1 MFSSLPTT
9 KGPDDD
15 IFAVGTIPVTATPDT
30 SFFMPPPPEL
40 PGVRHEYV
48 DAAGLRV
55 HVATAGPADAPP
67 VLLVHGWPQHWWC
80 WRHVIPSLAET
91 HRVIAPD
98 LRGHGWSERPATGYE
113 KDRLAGDL
121 LALVDALELPS
132 ITWVG
137 HDWGAYT
144 GYLAALE
151 APERIERMLAMSIP
165 HPWSGRDPRL
175 LAVFMGYQG
184 PMSLPVLGRRLADP
198 MLRRLLQA
206 GRGGDRLSR
215 EEVDVFAQE
224 IPASTT
230 VAMYRSFLTRDLP
243 AALRGK
249 FRSRRLEVPTLS
261 LVGARD
267 LVTVGAR
274 PGPVPSQP
282 QLTVEI
288 VPGVGHWLPEQ
299 RPELVLERI
308 RRGPEVPA
316 AVGTPEPRPG

>member
-1 MFSSLPTT
+1 
-9 KGPDDD
+9 
-15 IFAVGTIPVTATPDT
+15 
-30 SFFMPPPPEL
+30 
-40 PGVRHEYV
+40 
-48 DAAGLRV
+48 
-55 HVATAGPADAPP
+55 
-67 VLLVHGWPQHWWC
+67 
-80 WRHVIPSLAET
+80 
-91 HRVIAPD
+91 
-98 LRGHGWSERPATGYE
+98 
-113 KDRLAGDL
+113 
-121 LALVDALELPS
+121 
-132 ITWVG
+132 
-137 HDWGAYT
+137 
-144 GYLAALE
+144 
-151 APERIERMLAMSIP
+151 
-165 HPWSGRDPRL
+165 
-175 LAVFMGYQG
+175 
-184 PMSLPVLGRRLADP
+184 

-206 GRGGDRLSR
+206 GRGRDRLSR